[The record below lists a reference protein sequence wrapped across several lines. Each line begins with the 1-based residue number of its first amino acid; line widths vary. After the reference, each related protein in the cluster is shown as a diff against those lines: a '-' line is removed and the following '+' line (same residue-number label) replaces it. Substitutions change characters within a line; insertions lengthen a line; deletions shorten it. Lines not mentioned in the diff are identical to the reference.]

1 MISVNLLV
9 TLCLSFYFQITLELT
24 TTRLDVGVS
33 VRMDTSFMFLLGWS
47 LAWMS
52 LNLVSGKSK
61 SV

>member
-1 MISVNLLV
+1 
-9 TLCLSFYFQITLELT
+9 
-24 TTRLDVGVS
+24 LDVGVS